1 MDIVLLG
8 SKTRNDP
15 EERHYVSDFEHKGID
30 LLAERLCAAYVSTQ
44 MGFASIDYVIK
55 RYIRPLGKPPS
66 EVWFQIAEFVSD
78 VMTQAKPLLEN
89 DAAETFAEQPSAT
102 PPPPIPIRGRQRKRR
117 SKTTPDV
124 EQ

>member
-1 MDIVLLG
+1 MNE
-8 SKTRNDP
+8 S
-15 EERHYVSDFEHKGID
+15 EHSSGFA

-117 SKTTPDV
+117 SKTTPSV